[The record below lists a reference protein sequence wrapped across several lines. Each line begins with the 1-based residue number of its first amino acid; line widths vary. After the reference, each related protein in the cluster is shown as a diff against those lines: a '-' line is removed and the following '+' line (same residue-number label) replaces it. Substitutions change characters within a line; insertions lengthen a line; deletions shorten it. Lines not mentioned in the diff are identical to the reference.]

1 MSVLVQSFN
10 ICPVTFQQIFC
21 MCSVLSGGGGSG
33 GGGGYGGFFL
43 ACEYFGDCSTNHS
56 PPALFLSFIFFVCVR
71 GGKLGRTNF
80 NLQAKISS
88 QWLSEPRQR

>member
-1 MSVLVQSFN
+1 
-10 ICPVTFQQIFC
+10 

-56 PPALFLSFIFFVCVR
+56 PPALFRSFIFLCVCVEVNSVAPISIFR
-71 GGKLGRTNF
+71 PKSVHSGSVSRDNGR
-80 NLQAKISS
+80 
-88 QWLSEPRQR
+88 